1 MRMSEQMNAHKVA
14 QQLLMQCEELAR
26 ISELPESILRQYL
39 TPEHK
44 AANKQV
50 SQWMCDAGL
59 VCWQDEVGNIWGRL
73 ISEEPDAE
81 RLVLGSHLDT
91 VPNAGKYDGILG
103 VLMAIE
109 VAKAVRKQGIK
120 LPFHL
125 DIVGFADEE
134 GTRFGT
140 TLIGSQ
146 AVAGH
151 FNRNW
156 LSLTDAQ
163 GTTLQ
168 EALQAFELNPG
179 LARKA
184 ALKPETLLGYWEVH
198 IEQGPVLASQD
209 CSVGIVTSIAGA
221 RRARISV
228 QGKAGHAG
236 TTPMNLRNDAAVAAA
251 ELTLMIESLAQQAS
265 SGEVATVGSLQVPK
279 GAANVIAGRC
289 EMLLDVRAGA
299 DGNRDQ
305 LILAIEQ
312 QAKDIAESRGV
323 SIDFDWYHEASAE
336 PCSSEFQGIFEMA
349 AQQLDIQTRRLPSG
363 AGHDAMAMAAVT
375 PIGMLFVR
383 SPNGISH
390 HPDECVYSTDVA
402 AAFSVFYQSLLEF
415 SARYQ
420 TSGSYQIS
428 SNV

>member
-1 MRMSEQMNAHKVA
+1 MNAHKIA
-14 QQLLMQCEELAR
+14 QKLLMQCEELAK
-26 ISELPESILRQYL
+26 ISEWPDSVLRQYL

-44 AANKQV
+44 AANKLV
-50 SQWMCDAGL
+50 AQWMCEAGL
-59 VCWQDEVGNIWGRL
+59 VCWHDEVGNIWGRL
-73 ISEEPDAE
+73 ISEQPDAE
-81 RLVLGSHLDT
+81 HLVLGSHLDT

-109 VAKAVRKQGIK
+109 AAKALRKQGVK

-151 FNRNW
+151 FNRDW
-156 LSLTDAQ
+156 LNLTDAE
-163 GTTLQ
+163 GTTLL
-168 EALQAFELNPG
+168 EAMQHFELNPG

-184 ALKPETLLGYWEVH
+184 ALKPDALLGYWEVH
-198 IEQGPVLASQD
+198 IEQGPVLASQN

-236 TTPMNLRNDAAVAAA
+236 TTPMHLRNDAAVAAA
-251 ELTLMIESLAQQAS
+251 ELTLAIESLAQKTQA
-265 SGEVATVGSLQVPK
+265 GEVATVGSIQVPQ
-279 GAANVIAGRC
+279 GAANVIAGQC
-289 EMLLDVRAGA
+289 DMLLDVRAGA
-299 DGNRDQ
+299 DANRDE
-305 LILAIEQ
+305 LISAIEQ
-312 QAKDIAESRGV
+312 SAQQIAEARGV
-323 SIDFDWYHEASAE
+323 SIRFDWYHKASAE
-336 PCSSEFQGIFEMA
+336 PCSSEFQSIFEDA
-349 AQQLDIQTRRLPSG
+349 AQQLDIQTPHLPSG
-363 AGHDAMAMAAVT
+363 AGHDAMAMAAIT

-390 HPDECVYSTDVA
+390 NPEECVYSTDVA
-402 AAFSVFYQSLLEF
+402 AAFSVLHQSLMDF
-415 SARYQ
+415 SRRYQ
-420 TSGSYQIS
+420 G
-428 SNV
+428 V